1 MILMR
6 LNDPLTTEIEFEG
19 IMYPLDLAFDNVLD
33 VLDTISD
40 KSLMAWEKVDLALNL
55 LVGESN
61 LTFEKQMELWELIL
75 NRHIQIGSQEKVV
88 YDLEGNPMPT
98 PKSSDDKKSMDL
110 VQDAKY
116 IYASFRQIGINL
128 FEEQGKMHWEEF
140 QAILESLPD
149 DTILPKIVQIRN
161 WSPSKG
167 ESEKEKERMRELQA
181 KYSLSKESREVDADG

>member
-1 MILMR
+1 MR

-19 IMYPLDLAFDNVLD
+19 ITYPLDLAFDNVLD
-33 VLDTISD
+33 VLDAISD

-61 LTFEKQMELWELIL
+61 LNFAKQMELWELIL

-167 ESEKEKERMRELQA
+167 ESEKEKERMIELQA

>member
-1 MILMR
+1 MR

-19 IMYPLDLAFDNVLD
+19 ITYPIDLAFDNVLD
-33 VLDTISD
+33 VLDAISD

-61 LTFEKQMELWELIL
+61 LNFEKQMELWELIL
-75 NRHIQIGSQEKVV
+75 NRHIQIGSQEKVI

-98 PKSSDDKKSMDL
+98 PQSSDDKKSMDL

-181 KYSLSKESREVDADG
+181 KYSLSKESSEVDADG

>member
-1 MILMR
+1 MR

-33 VLDTISD
+33 VLDIISD

-55 LVGESN
+55 LVGDSN
-61 LTFEKQMELWELIL
+61 LTFDKQMELWDLIL
-75 NRHIQIGSQEKVV
+75 NRHIQIGSQEKVI

-181 KYSLSKESREVDADG
+181 KYSLSKESSEVDADG